1 MLKKPLTERQMILVM
16 LIWGLACGDVSVIQK
31 DLLFSIAI
39 VIISIF
45 LIIQFISQRKN
56 EHVRK
61 GVIIGCTAAIIAGDI
76 LPAVQIV
83 RYLS

>member
-16 LIWGLACGDVSVIQK
+16 LIWGLVGGDVSVIQK

-45 LIIQFISQRKN
+45 LIIQFISQWKN

-61 GVIIGCTAAIIAGDI
+61 VVIIGCSLAVLAGDI
-76 LPAVQIV
+76 LPVVQIV

>member
-16 LIWGLACGDVSVIQK
+16 LIWGLVGGDVSVIQK

-45 LIIQFISQRKN
+45 LIIQFIFQWKN

-61 GVIIGCTAAIIAGDI
+61 GVIIGCSLAVLAGDI
-76 LPAVQIV
+76 LPVVQIV

>member
-16 LIWGLACGDVSVIQK
+16 LIWGLVGGDVSVIQK

-45 LIIQFISQRKN
+45 LIIQFISQWKN

-61 GVIIGCTAAIIAGDI
+61 GVIIGCSLAVLAGYI
-76 LPAVQIV
+76 LPVFQIV